1 MEVKLIAMT
10 DAMWEGKPAGSLA
23 SPEQVC
29 NHSAKTCTSQ
39 DAGTMAGTWYVE
51 DEPVPVWNDLDM
63 KPLMAA
69 LRSGHESVLEHAVF
83 TFEVK
88 VVSRALTHQLIRH
101 RIASYSQQSQR
112 YVNMDGFDYVIPHS
126 IENHPQFHR
135 DVWEEHMES
144 ISEMY
149 RELLDGGIPEEDAR
163 YILPNA
169 CCTNIVITM
178 NARELRHFFATRCC
192 ERAQWEIRELA
203 NKMLKI
209 CREVSPT
216 IFEDAGP
223 SCVRDGFCRES
234 KSCGR
239 APKLEKVLEIM
250 DEMEVDG

>member
-1 MEVKLIAMT
+1 MMEVRLIAMT
-10 DAMWEGKPAGSLA
+10 DALDDGKPVGSLA

-29 NHSAKTCTSQ
+29 NHAAKTCTSS

-51 DEPVPVWNDLDM
+51 DEPVPVWNDLDQ

-69 LRSGHESVLEHAVF
+69 LRSGHESVLEHAVY

-88 VVSRALTHQLIRH
+88 GVSRALTHQLVRH
-101 RIASYSQQSQR
+101 RVASYSQQSQR
-112 YVNMDGFDYVIPHS
+112 YVNMEKFEYVIPHS

-169 CCTNIVITM
+169 CTTNIIVTM
-178 NARELRHFFATRCC
+178 NARELRHFFALRCC

-203 NKMLKI
+203 NRMLKI
-209 CREVSPT
+209 CKEISPI
-216 IFEDAGP
+216 IFDNAGP
-223 SCVRDGFCRES
+223 RCEQLGYCPES

-239 APKLEKVLEIM
+239 MPKK
-250 DEMEVDG
+250 EVDG